1 MSTTPFPLLP
11 YLTSIAVNYRN
22 RALIADEVLP
32 RVPVGKQLF
41 RYKKFDIRDAFTIP
55 DTKVGRTSAPAQVEF
70 GATSVDSSTKDYA
83 LDNPIPQSD
92 IDNAAGT
99 GYDPEARGT
108 EVTTNLILLDR
119 EVRAASLVFNAN
131 NYAAANKVTLTNAW
145 SDKTLGD
152 PIGDIN
158 TALNSMVMRP
168 NIMVVGNAVATALQT
183 HPEILK
189 AFYKNLGDAGIV
201 PIDFV
206 AQLFG
211 LDAIYVGAGFLNTAK
226 PGQTASVSRVW
237 GKFASLI
244 YRDSLVSADS
254 GMSFG
259 FTAQW
264 GTRIAGRLQDQ
275 DLGMRGGVRIRVGES
290 LAELISAPDLG
301 YFFTNAA
308 A

>member
-22 RALIADEVLP
+22 RQLIADNVLP
-32 RVPVGKQLF
+32 RVPVGRQSF
-41 RYKKFDIRDAFTIP
+41 RYLLYDIRDAFTIP
-55 DTKVGRTSAPAQVEF
+55 DTKVGRVSAPSQVEW
-70 GATSVDSSTKDYA
+70 GATFEDASTVDYA
-83 LDNPIPQSD
+83 LDNPIPQAD
-92 IDNAAGT
+92 IDNAVGS

-119 EVRAASLVFNAN
+119 EVRVASLVFNAN
-131 NYAAANKVTLTNAW
+131 NYAALNKITLTAPW
-145 SDKTLGD
+145 SDKVNGD

-168 NIMVVGNAVATALQT
+168 NILVVGNVVATALQT

-211 LDAIYVGAGFLNTAK
+211 LDAIYVGAGWLNTAK
-226 PGQTASVSRVW
+226 PGQNAVVSRVW
-237 GKFASLI
+237 DNQATLI
-244 YRDSLVSADS
+244 YRDSVASADS

-259 FTAQW
+259 FSAQW
-264 GTRIAGRLQDQ
+264 GTRIAGRIQDQ
-275 DLGMRGGVRIRVGES
+275 DLGMRGGVRLRVGES
-290 LAELISAPDLG
+290 IAELITAPDLG
-301 YFFTNAA
+301 YLFSNAA
-308 A
+308 

>member
-1 MSTTPFPLLP
+1 MSSTPFPLLP
-11 YLTSIAVNYRN
+11 YLTSIAVNYQN
-22 RALIADEVLP
+22 RLLIADQVLP

-41 RYKKFDIRDAFTIP
+41 RYYKYNINDAFTIP
-55 DTKVGRTSAPAQVEF
+55 DTKVGRTSAPAQIEF
-70 GATSVDSSTKDYA
+70 GATPVDSSTKDYA
-83 LDNPIPQSD
+83 LDNPIPQID

-99 GYDPEARGT
+99 PYDPEAHGT
-108 EVTTNLILLDR
+108 EVTTDLILLDR

-131 NYAAANKVTLTNAW
+131 NYAAPNKVTLTNPW
-145 SDKTLGD
+145 SDKTNGD

-168 NIMVVGNAVATALQT
+168 NIMVLGNSVATALQT

-206 AQLFG
+206 ATLFG
-211 LDAIYVGAGFLNTAK
+211 LDAIYVGQGWLNTAK
-226 PGQTASVSRVW
+226 PGQLSAVSRVW
-237 GKFASLI
+237 GKFAALI
-244 YRDSLVSADS
+244 VRNGLANTA
-254 GMSFG
+254 GGLTFG

-264 GTRIAGRLQDQ
+264 GTRIAGRINDP
-275 DLGMRGGVRIRVGES
+275 DMGMRGGTRLRVGES
-290 LAELISAPDLG
+290 VSEIITAPDLG